1 MPQREEYIHYED
13 VSPLHTIPSTSFI
26 MPNTYT
32 DQQLVPGQFQ
42 HNQAQIP
49 EYPVEPEQKK
59 RPETRQKRTG
69 GVALAFLML
78 VLLLVFG
85 VGLFAGWQF
94 VHTPAQST
102 TSTTGSAASSSSTTS
117 GTTQAE
123 SVISSVEPAVVELK
137 VTTSQGEQLGSG
149 IIFDAQ
155 GDIVTN
161 NHVIDGG
168 QQIEAVLSNGSTEQ
182 AQLIGTDASHDLAV
196 VRIAPFAHMAIAQFG
211 DSTKVKVGQDVIAI
225 GNPLGLTE
233 TASQGIV
240 SALNRSVSESAA
252 VTISQTIQTDVAL
265 NPGNSGGALVD
276 MQGKVIGIPTLAAI
290 NTESNTTANGISYAI
305 PASVVQSVIHQIL
318 QQTA

>member
-1 MPQREEYIHYED
+1 MPPREEYIHYED
-13 VSPLHTIPSTSFI
+13 VTPIHTIPSTPFI
-26 MPNTYT
+26 TSNTDT
-32 DQQLVPGQFQ
+32 DKQLVPDQFQ
-42 HNQAQIP
+42 HNQSQMP
-49 EYPVEPEQKK
+49 GYPMESEQKR
-59 RPETRQKRTG
+59 RPETRQKKAG
-69 GVALAFLML
+69 GVILLVL

-102 TSTTGSAASSSSTTS
+102 APTTSSAATSSSTTS
-117 GTTQAE
+117 STTQAE

-149 IIFDAQ
+149 IVFDAQ

-196 VRIAPFAHMAIAQFG
+196 VRITPFAHMTIAQFG
-211 DSTKVKVGQDVIAI
+211 DSTKLKVGQDVIAI
-225 GNPLGLTE
+225 GNPLGLAE

-240 SALNRSVSESAA
+240 SALNRSVSESAG
-252 VTISQTIQTDVAL
+252 VTISQAIQTDAAL

-276 MQGKVIGIPTLAAI
+276 MQGKVIGIPTVAAI

-305 PASVVQSVIHQIL
+305 PASVVQSAIHQIL

>member
-1 MPQREEYIHYED
+1 MSQRDRYIHYED
-13 VSPLHTIPSTSFI
+13 VSPLHTIPSTPFI
-26 MPNTYT
+26 TSNSYT
-32 DQQLVPGQFQ
+32 DHQLLPGHFQ
-42 HNQAQIP
+42 HEPAQMP
-49 EYPVEPEQKK
+49 GYPMEPEPKK
-59 RPETRQKRTG
+59 RPGVRQKRAG
-69 GVALAFLML
+69 GVAFLVL

-102 TSTTGSAASSSSTTS
+102 SPTTSSVTSSASTTS
-117 GTTQAE
+117 GTTQVE
-123 SVISSVEPAVVELK
+123 TVISSVEPAVVELK

-161 NHVIDGG
+161 NHVINGG
-168 QQIEAVLSNGSTEQ
+168 QQIEAVLSNGATEQ
-182 AQLIGTDASHDLAV
+182 AQLIGKDASHDLAV
-196 VRIAPFAHMAIAQFG
+196 VRIAPFAHMTIAQFG
-211 DSTKVKVGQDVIAI
+211 DSTKLKVGQDVIAI

-233 TASQGIV
+233 TASRGIV
-240 SALNRSVSESAA
+240 SALNRSISESAE
-252 VTISQTIQTDVAL
+252 VTISQAIQTDAAL

-276 MQGKVIGIPTLAAI
+276 LQGKVIGIPTIAAI